1 MPSPKISIIIP
12 VFNRGRELAKCLAS
26 IKKQTVISP
35 PARGGDLGG
44 VGVEII
50 IVDDGS
56 RQPVGDVPGARVI
69 RQENKGAPAARN
81 RGFKESSGAY
91 VLFCDADVVM
101 EPDMLAKMSQALD
114 ENPGVSYAYSS
125 FKFGWKKFR
134 LWEFDADKLRQMPY
148 IHTTSLMR
156 REHFPGFSAK
166 GGPAFGWDTSLK
178 RLQDWDLW
186 LTMLEQ
192 GHVGKWID
200 ETLFLAKSGGT
211 MSRWLPSFLAGRD
224 KAYQRAVSQVKRKHH
239 LA

>member
-1 MPSPKISIIIP
+1 MLNPKISIIIP
-12 VFNRGRELAKCLAS
+12 VYNHGQALVQCLES
-26 IKKQTVISP
+26 IRNQTTFSP
-35 PARGGDLGG
+35 PARGGDTEG
-44 VGVEII
+44 VGVRGLIEVI

-56 RQPVGDVPGARVI
+56 REPVGDVTDARVI

-134 LWEFDADKLRQMPY
+134 LWEFDAKRLRQMPY

-156 REHFPGFSAK
+156 REHFPEF
-166 GGPAFGWDTSLK
+166 DESLQ

-192 GHVGKWID
+192 GHIGKWIP
-200 ETLFLAKSGGT
+200 EALFTVKSGGT
-211 MSRWLPSFLAGRD
+211 MSSWLPSFLTKLPFGSTN
-224 KAYQRAVSQVKRKHH
+224 KAYQRAVAEMKHKH
-239 LA
+239 GLV